1 MTTEIDPDTDRAAPR
16 RRSWPFGM
24 AQSIAIVVV
33 CAVVAGVVGWQ
44 LGARDTESF
53 SEVDAGFLEDMLFH
67 HNGAIALGFDYL
79 PNENDSVVGHL
90 AREMIQVQSAEM
102 ALMNVLVADAGNPDI
117 ATNGVAMEWMGA
129 PMNPA
134 RMPGMATAG
143 DLEELRASSGIAA
156 DDLFTRLMIRHH
168 ASGVAMAERA
178 VAEGKNARV
187 RRLADTMARQQ
198 QVEIDELN
206 RRRVLLGLA
215 EVDASDV
222 VEAHAA
228 HGR

>member
-1 MTTEIDPDTDRAAPR
+1 VTTDADDLAPPR
-16 RRSWPFGM
+16 RAWPFGL
-24 AQSIAIVVV
+24 AQSLVIVVL
-33 CAVVAGVVGWQ
+33 CAVVAGVIGWQ
-44 LGARDTESF
+44 LGARDDGESF

-90 AREMIQVQSAEM
+90 AREMIQVQAAEM

-129 PMNPA
+129 PMNPG

-143 DLEELRASSGIAA
+143 DLEALRASTGLEA

-206 RRRVLLGLA
+206 RRRVVLGLP

-222 VEAHAA
+222 VEAHDA
-228 HGR
+228 HGH